1 MAKSFITAQKA
12 IITVRRKPER
22 WRKTFANLMSYKGQI
37 FKLYKGFIQFHSHKQ
52 RDFQKVQGN

>member
-37 FKLYKGFIQFHSHKQ
+37 FKLYKQ